1 MHVAAQYD
9 HSDLIPILLNAG
21 AEINVRDNDGRTPL
35 HIASYFNKEKEL
47 LVLLH
52 GNPNVHLKGI
62 DGMTAMDEA
71 RQQNHPKIIFL
82 LSSHM
87 DKLKKLEEASSS
99 SSSEEEEEEEEVE
112 AGVLIDGLKTNQ
124 RDLLSESSRKKINVE
139 LWCQCGK
146 DKGDVRRVLSL
157 LKGGADPNRPYAV
170 SYRVIYVYISKL
182 YTYQVSLASSLG
194 WLYIFTYGS
203 ISWSPQSNTI
213 PLEGWFEDRCAK

>member
-1 MHVAAQYD
+1 MKRHVYGADAKNTDLAAT
-9 HSDLIPILLNAG
+9 L
-21 AEINVRDNDGRTPL
+21 
-35 HIASYFNKEKEL
+35 
-47 LVLLH
+47 
-52 GNPNVHLKGI
+52 GNLGVVY
-62 DGMTAMDEA
+62 
-71 RQQNHPKIIFL
+71 RQ
-82 LSSHM
+82 
-87 DKLKKLEEASSS
+87 
-99 SSSEEEEEEEEVE
+99 
-112 AGVLIDGLKTNQ
+112 
-124 RDLLSESSRKKINVE
+124 KINVE